1 MAVARWGRA
10 HWEGGEGQDDL
21 GWKRPD
27 VGRGK
32 GNEGGEGTEEMGKG
46 GRGMQVVVLL
56 SMINGNAG
64 TAYINMKLLH

>member
-21 GWKRPD
+21 GRKRPG

-46 GRGMQVVVLL
+46 GRGMEV
-56 SMINGNAG
+56 GRD
-64 TAYINMKLLH
+64 